1 MPTNDKSKSLF
12 YQYNREADL
21 VRCPYGR
28 SSVRRQLDAY
38 AKGAVNLYGAI
49 RRQDLVDLFNQQNED
64 QTDPEELYVLLL
76 PLVYK
81 KQDYGFY
88 KDYLVHSDFLSELLL
103 LDPLI
108 QIKETKP
115 LYRPEKEELLAYA
128 NQDLVD
134 NDAWREVL
142 FYMLETFGVSKT
154 STDAFYELR
163 DHLMTDGGIS
173 QLGSI
178 METYGL
184 YLEFEDLQDFLNL
197 LTEAHNHT
205 RLWENNGYTPAELHE
220 MERAE
225 LKERD
230 PFTFEAAGRVGR
242 NEPCPCGSGKKYKHC
257 CARREAS
264 MSAQLRQQDQAA
276 FYRIWLDLI
285 IYVNDRMKVTPYL
298 INDAG
303 INQEDIHKVREVLWE
318 KPQLIDDYIREED
331 LSPEEVAILIS
342 WKTHHIK
349 GIFVI
354 MEYRHDYAVFMSD
367 QTDDKVILYGV
378 KGISEPVSSTLMA
391 RLPMTVETVLLPFK
405 DQIIYDS
412 FLSRWPVGFGEGMQ
426 ALFRD
431 MYKKGLEDGILTS
444 LAGGTQ

>member
-142 FYMLETFGVSKT
+142 LYMLETFGLSKT

-205 RLWENNGYTPAELHE
+205 RLWENKGYTPAELYE

-225 LKERD
+225 FKERD
-230 PFTFEAAGRVGR
+230 PFTFEAVGRVGR
-242 NEPCPCGSGKKYKHC
+242 NEPCP
-257 CARREAS
+257 
-264 MSAQLRQQDQAA
+264 
-276 FYRIWLDLI
+276 
-285 IYVNDRMKVTPYL
+285 
-298 INDAG
+298 
-303 INQEDIHKVREVLWE
+303 
-318 KPQLIDDYIREED
+318 
-331 LSPEEVAILIS
+331 
-342 WKTHHIK
+342 
-349 GIFVI
+349 
-354 MEYRHDYAVFMSD
+354 
-367 QTDDKVILYGV
+367 
-378 KGISEPVSSTLMA
+378 
-391 RLPMTVETVLLPFK
+391 
-405 DQIIYDS
+405 
-412 FLSRWPVGFGEGMQ
+412 
-426 ALFRD
+426 
-431 MYKKGLEDGILTS
+431 
-444 LAGGTQ
+444 